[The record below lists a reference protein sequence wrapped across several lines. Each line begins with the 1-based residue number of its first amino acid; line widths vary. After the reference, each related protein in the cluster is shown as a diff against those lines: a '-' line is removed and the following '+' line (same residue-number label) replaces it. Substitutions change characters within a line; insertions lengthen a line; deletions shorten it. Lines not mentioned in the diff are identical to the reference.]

1 MRLLWL
7 GVVGLCGRL
16 SRKRDLRHGI
26 AGFQLAQVVK
36 DRLFNQPVWRAID
49 ALRSQLM
56 RSRVASSSFTPMVV
70 VAMTPELLDSGSIRR
85 WLHYHLSCNFVQPC

>member
-7 GVVGLCGRL
+7 SVVGLRGRL

-36 DRLFNQPVWRAID
+36 DRLFDQPVWRAID
-49 ALRSQLM
+49 ALRSQFDALTC
-56 RSRVASSSFTPMVV
+56 RVIQFYTHGGCSHDSRAP
-70 VAMTPELLDSGSIRR
+70 
-85 WLHYHLSCNFVQPC
+85 